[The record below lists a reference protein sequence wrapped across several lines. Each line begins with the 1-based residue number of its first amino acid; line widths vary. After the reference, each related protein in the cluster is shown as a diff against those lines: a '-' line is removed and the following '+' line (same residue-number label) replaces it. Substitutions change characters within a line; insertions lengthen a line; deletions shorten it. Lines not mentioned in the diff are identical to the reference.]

1 MSDTSVKKSNKRLK
15 ILIIAVSA
23 VTAAIIALGVAL
35 GIATAVTNASA
46 AARLDGVMMDAGEVN
61 YFASRYKSL
70 YIRTLTSSGVNAT
83 DTEAFWNKT
92 DEKRGK
98 TYGTLLTE
106 GTKAYIADMI
116 AAVRIYLNY
125 NSFGATERATVEKS
139 CMSVVEYKGG
149 GSIASFNE
157 SVAAFGFD
165 YDDFKSAS
173 EKIYMASLAET
184 MLYGADGSGLAS
196 FTDECDK
203 YYAEYTCVKLLFF
216 RTNTKIAEDG
226 SIANLTD
233 EEIAERAASIAK
245 IREYIANHNAGAEDA
260 ISPETFEVYYEKSD
274 GDPQFYDTGYYLHP
288 SAEQT
293 GYFREAF
300 PEIYEVAMSLEI
312 GEFGEAEWDVDLD
325 PETSEMGVCFIYRDA
340 LAKSAYSD
348 NENIMF
354 SDFYSDAAQKLYS
367 GVVAEFAPLVEF
379 TDNYDAL
386 DVIKIPSNHSIYV
399 KSFN

>member
-23 VTAAIIALGVAL
+23 VTAAIIALGAAI
-35 GIATAVTNASA
+35 GIATAITNASA
-46 AARLDGVMMDAGEVN
+46 AARLDGVMMDSGEVN
-61 YFASRYKSL
+61 YFASRYKSI
-70 YIRTLTSSGVNAT
+70 YIRTLTSSGVGAT

-92 DEKRGK
+92 DENTGK
-98 TYGTLLTE
+98 TYGALLTE
-106 GTKAYIADMI
+106 GVRAYIADMI

-125 NSFGATERATVEKS
+125 NSFGATERAAVES
-139 CMSVVEYKGG
+139 ACMQVVQYKGG

-157 SVAAFGFD
+157 TVSKFGFD
-165 YDDFKSAS
+165 YDDFRSAS
-173 EKIYMASLAET
+173 EKIYMASLAEA

-245 IREYIANHNAGAEDA
+245 IREYIANYNDGKEDA
-260 ISPETFEVYYEKSD
+260 ISPETFEIYYEKSD

-300 PEIYEVAMSLEI
+300 PEIYDVAMSLEI
-312 GEFGEAEWDVDLD
+312 GEFGEAAWDVDLD
-325 PETSEMGVCFIYRDA
+325 PETAEMGVCFIYRDEP
-340 LAKSAYSD
+340 AKSAYSD
-348 NENIMF
+348 SENIMF
-354 SDFYSDAAQKLYS
+354 SDFYSDAALKLYS
-367 GVVAEFAPLVEF
+367 DIVAEFSPLVEF
-379 TDNYDAL
+379 TENYNSLDA
-386 DVIKIPSNHSIYV
+386 VAIPSNHSFYV
-399 KSFN
+399 NSFN